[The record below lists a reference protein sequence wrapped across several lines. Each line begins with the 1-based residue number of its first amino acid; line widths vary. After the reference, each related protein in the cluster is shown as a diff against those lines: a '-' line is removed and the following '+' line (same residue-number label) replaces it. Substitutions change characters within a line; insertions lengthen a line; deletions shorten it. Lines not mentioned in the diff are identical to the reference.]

1 MLPNTLFFGSLY
13 SLTPFGPLFQ
23 FMDLTSLQETL
34 PDPHIATDYSGSLTE
49 PWISQ
54 NSTMSYIPSGPQ
66 GSCSWLILLLMHKY
80 TVTERLKIL
89 AVNTVSDF

>member
-1 MLPNTLFFGSLY
+1 MLPNTFFFGSRY
-13 SLTPFGPLFQ
+13 SLTPFGSLFQ

-34 PDPHIATDYSGSLTE
+34 PDPRTPTNYSGSLTE

-66 GSCSWLILLLMHKY
+66 G
-80 TVTERLKIL
+80 T
-89 AVNTVSDF
+89 

>member
-1 MLPNTLFFGSLY
+1 MGFNSSLPRLVWDLKALLLLLLLLFRY
-13 SLTPFGPLFQ
+13 SLTPFGSLFQ

-34 PDPHIATDYSGSLTE
+34 PDPHTPTDYSGSLTE

-66 GSCSWLILLLMHKY
+66 G
-80 TVTERLKIL
+80 T
-89 AVNTVSDF
+89 